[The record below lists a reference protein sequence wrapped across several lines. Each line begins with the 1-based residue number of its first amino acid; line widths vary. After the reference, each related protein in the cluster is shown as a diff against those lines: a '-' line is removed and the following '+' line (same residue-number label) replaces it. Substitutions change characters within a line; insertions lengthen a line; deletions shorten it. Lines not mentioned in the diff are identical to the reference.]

1 MVLIYVRKIYCANK
15 VYLKELINKNILH
28 IIYLILILLNFGLI
42 KTWNWIYIFFKYI
55 LCTKNFFPK
64 INK

>member
-42 KTWNWIYIFFKYI
+42 KT
-55 LCTKNFFPK
+55 
-64 INK
+64 